1 MKEKLILIIFF
12 SFMIIFAFVLKFKN
26 NKKDKNISH
35 VPVIQQS
42 VVINNETFTNRHLN
56 VVETVDI
63 NETSKIIKS
72 DEILDVTKDVKQK
85 EKDIKQ
91 KEVKQIED
99 RSNKK
104 SEEKVTVRTRVRSE
118 EDVFKRFSIK
128 NRNEVEG
135 GPKIEY
141 LPPPPLPSPSFQT
154 FQQTELVNLQ
164 VLGIM
169 KKDNKLKVITNLGIF
184 EENQKITDDEIIEEI
199 QLNRIKTNKR
209 IIVF

>member
-42 VVINNETFTNRHLN
+42 VVINNETFTDGHLN
-56 VVETVDI
+56 VVEAVDI
-63 NETSKIIKS
+63 NETSKVIKS
-72 DEILDVTKDVKQK
+72 DEILDVTKDVM
-85 EKDIKQ
+85 Q
-91 KEVKQIED
+91 KEVKQIEN

-104 SEEKVTVRTRVRSE
+104 SEEKVTARTRVRSE
-118 EDVFKRFSIK
+118 EDVFKRFSMK

-135 GPKIEY
+135 GAKIEY
-141 LPPPPLPSPSFQT
+141 LPPPPPLPFSSFQT